1 MKELDK
7 NTTENNKYQKIMKK
21 LGIFFLS
28 FFVFINMGIGQDKMV
43 HGVVHTFD
51 SIPLIGAKIISKN
64 LKQTV
69 LTDSLGK
76 FAVQTK
82 TGDKLM
88 FRAEGFVNQNVKVSE
103 NTKIVAVNMKL
114 KSGEKQRQYAIGYGY
129 VSEEDVTAAVNQ
141 FTTGQNDFTRYN
153 DMYELIRGRFPGVDV
168 QNGAI
173 VMRGS
178 KTFQGSD
185 EALIVL
191 DGVIADSDILRTLS
205 PIDVKS
211 INVIKDGSAAVYG
224 SRGANGVVIIETKK
238 GGDE

>member
-1 MKELDK
+1 
-7 NTTENNKYQKIMKK
+7 
-21 LGIFFLS
+21 
-28 FFVFINMGIGQDKMV
+28 
-43 HGVVHTFD
+43 
-51 SIPLIGAKIISKN
+51 
-64 LKQTV
+64 
-69 LTDSLGK
+69 
-76 FAVQTK
+76 
-82 TGDKLM
+82 
-88 FRAEGFVNQNVKVSE
+88 
-103 NTKIVAVNMKL
+103 
-114 KSGEKQRQYAIGYGY
+114 
-129 VSEEDVTAAVNQ
+129 
-141 FTTGQNDFTRYN
+141 
-153 DMYELIRGRFPGVDV
+153 MYELIRGRFPGVDV